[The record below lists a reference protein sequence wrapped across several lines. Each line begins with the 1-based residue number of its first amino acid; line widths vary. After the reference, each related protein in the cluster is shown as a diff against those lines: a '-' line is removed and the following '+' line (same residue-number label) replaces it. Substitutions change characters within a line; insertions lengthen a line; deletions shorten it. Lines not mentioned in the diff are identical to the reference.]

1 MRRTVVGLTAT
12 IFTILYSQTAMAAV
26 PGAEGDIFLQGSAG
40 GSDAGSSVS
49 DLYVFHPTSSRLR
62 RLTDDQ
68 GSHSPEVS
76 PDGRRIVFSCRGFI
90 PRRSEICLM
99 DADGTNRRRLTR
111 NRLYDGDATWAPDGR
126 RILFVR
132 DLESGDSELFTMSP
146 RGSDLHRIT
155 DNNISEGYP
164 VWKPTGRR
172 IAYVRFDYSKRA
184 RQSDVFTI
192 RPDGSYRRR
201 ITRSAQEESGLDWH
215 PSGRKLVF
223 VRNTH
228 LQLKVLGRPGS
239 RRLTGG
245 NGSASQ
251 PAWSPEGSS
260 IVFERTS
267 FGSRP
272 SGLVELHPRT
282 RKVKLL
288 IRAPVNEQN
297 ICEPGLCSY
306 TSPSWQPLP

>member
-1 MRRTVVGLTAT
+1 MRRTVVGLAAM
-12 IFTILYSQTAMAAV
+12 IFTILYSQAAMAAF

-49 DLYVFHPTSSRLR
+49 DLYVFHPGSSRLE
-62 RLTDDQ
+62 RLTDDE
-68 GSHSPEVS
+68 GSHSPDIS

-111 NRLYDGDATWAPDGR
+111 NRLYDGEATWSPNGR

-132 DLESGDSELFTMSP
+132 DLETAGSELFTMSP
-146 RGSDLHRIT
+146 RGTALDRVT
-155 DNNISEGYP
+155 NNATSERSP
-164 VWKPTGRR
+164 VWNPTGRR
-172 IAYVRFDYSKRA
+172 IAYVRLDYSKKA
-184 RQSDVFTI
+184 LQTDVFTL
-192 RPDGSYRRR
+192 RPNGSHRRR
-201 ITRSAQEESGLDWH
+201 ITRSVGEESDLDWH

-223 VRNTH
+223 VRHRH
-228 LQLKVLGRPGS
+228 LELKALGRPGL

-245 NGSASQ
+245 KAVASK
-251 PAWSPEGSS
+251 PAWSPEGGS

-267 FGSRP
+267 YGSRP